1 MPLLVYPYQ
10 IAHGAINMAT
20 DFWLFQQKDLID
32 PVFRHY
38 GWNKNEITFGYGQNW
53 NWVKKQNQVKG
64 LQITRRPTGGG
75 IVQHGRD
82 WTYTLILPH
91 KHASSRVPAL
101 DFYEAIHL
109 SIGNALLAQK
119 FPTTLMP
126 CPVQKEKQKGIPGD
140 CFLEPVGKDLM
151 NKSGSKK
158 IAGAAMKRTK
168 KGILIQG
175 TINISMFSNLD
186 LDRFYKFF
194 VKEIENLLFEKT
206 QIERWPV
213 EFDHEHKFYV
223 KQFASSAWLE
233 NRKLI

>member
-119 FPTTLMP
+119 FHTTLMP

-175 TINISMFSNLD
+175 TIDISMFSKLD
-186 LDRFYKFF
+186 LDKFYKFF

-223 KQFASSAWLE
+223 KQFAASAWLE

>member
-1 MPLLVYPYQ
+1 M
-10 IAHGAINMAT
+10 
-20 DFWLFQQKDLID
+20 
-32 PVFRHY
+32 
-38 GWNKNEITFGYGQNW
+38 
-53 NWVKKQNQVKG
+53 
-64 LQITRRPTGGG
+64 
-75 IVQHGRD
+75 
-82 WTYTLILPH
+82 
-91 KHASSRVPAL
+91 PAL

-119 FPTTLMP
+119 IPTTLMP

-175 TINISMFSNLD
+175 TIDISMFSNLD

>member
-38 GWNKNEITFGYGQNW
+38 GWIKNEITFGYGQNW

-119 FPTTLMP
+119 FHTTLMP

-175 TINISMFSNLD
+175 TIDISMFSNLD

-223 KQFASSAWLE
+223 KQFAASAWLE

>member
-38 GWNKNEITFGYGQNW
+38 GWIKNEITFGYGQNW

-119 FPTTLMP
+119 FHTTLMP

>member
-38 GWNKNEITFGYGQNW
+38 GWIKNEITFGYGQNW

-119 FPTTLMP
+119 FHTTLMP

-175 TINISMFSNLD
+175 TIDISMFSKLD

-223 KQFASSAWLE
+223 KQFAASAWLE

>member
-38 GWNKNEITFGYGQNW
+38 GWIKNEITFGYGQNW

-119 FPTTLMP
+119 FHTTLMP

-175 TINISMFSNLD
+175 TIDISMFSKLD

>member
-1 MPLLVYPYQ
+1 
-10 IAHGAINMAT
+10 MAT

-38 GWNKNEITFGYGQNW
+38 GWIKNEITFGYGQNW

-119 FPTTLMP
+119 FHTTLMP

-175 TINISMFSNLD
+175 TIDISMFSKLD

-223 KQFASSAWLE
+223 KQFAASAWLE

>member
-1 MPLLVYPYQ
+1 
-10 IAHGAINMAT
+10 
-20 DFWLFQQKDLID
+20 
-32 PVFRHY
+32 
-38 GWNKNEITFGYGQNW
+38 
-53 NWVKKQNQVKG
+53 
-64 LQITRRPTGGG
+64 
-75 IVQHGRD
+75 
-82 WTYTLILPH
+82 
-91 KHASSRVPAL
+91 VPAL

-119 FPTTLMP
+119 FHTTLMP

-175 TINISMFSNLD
+175 TIDISMFSKLD

-223 KQFASSAWLE
+223 KQFAASAWLE

>member
-38 GWNKNEITFGYGQNW
+38 GWIKNEITFGYGQNW

>member
-1 MPLLVYPYQ
+1 MPLLLYPYQ
-10 IAHGAINMAT
+10 RSYGAINMAT

-38 GWNKNEITFGYGQNW
+38 GWIENEITFGYGQSW
-53 NWVKKQNQVKG
+53 NWVKKQSQVKDFK
-64 LQITRRPTGGG
+64 ITRRPTGGG
-75 IVQHGRD
+75 IVQHGQD

-91 KHASSRVPAL
+91 GHPSSRFPAL
-101 DFYEAIHL
+101 DFYEALHL
-109 SIGNALLAQK
+109 SIGNALLVQK
-119 FPTTLMP
+119 IPTTLMP
-126 CPVQKEKQKGIPGD
+126 CPAQNEKQKGIPGD
-140 CFLEPVGKDLM
+140 CFMEPVGKDLM
-151 NKSGSKK
+151 NKGGSKK

-186 LDRFYKFF
+186 LDRFYKIF

>member
-1 MPLLVYPYQ
+1 MPLLLYPYQ

-38 GWNKNEITFGYGQNW
+38 GWIKNEITFGYGQNW

>member
-1 MPLLVYPYQ
+1 
-10 IAHGAINMAT
+10 MAT

-119 FPTTLMP
+119 FHTTLMP

-175 TINISMFSNLD
+175 TIDISMFSKLD
-186 LDRFYKFF
+186 LDKFYKFF

-206 QIERWPV
+206 QIERWPI

-223 KQFASSAWLE
+223 KQFAASAWLE